1 MFAYIVRRTAIG
13 VVLLLVMSFV
23 TIFLFFKSGVDPGRF
38 ACGKNC
44 SPQLIQQVDK
54 AFGYNK
60 SVPEQWKD
68 FLVGLVKGRDYPADP
83 SLRKA
88 APQLVAHCSAP
99 CFGYSVVNAV
109 NVSSELKAAAP
120 VSISV
125 GIVAFILWIVGGVSL
140 GAIAAITKGSFID
153 RGLVGTSLFFYA
165 FPTFWIGMFLIQFP
179 AIKWRWTAVPSYT
192 SIADGGFFGWLS
204 PLFLPGLTLAVFYM
218 AAYVRITR
226 AFVIESTTED
236 YVRTAKAKGLPGR
249 KILLKHTMRAALTPV
264 VTMAGLDLASVLGGA
279 VITET
284 VFNFNGLGKLTVD
297 SVVSHDLPTTVGL
310 VLLLAAFVIVANIV
324 VDVLYAFIDPRVR
337 LD

>member
-13 VVLLLVMSFV
+13 LVLLLAMSFV

-44 SPQLIQQVDK
+44 SPALIKQVDK
-54 AFGYNK
+54 AFGYDK
-60 SVPEQWKD
+60 SVPVQWKD
-68 FLVGLVKGRDYPADP
+68 FLVGLVKGREYPDDP

-88 APQLVAHCSAP
+88 APQLVAHCAAP
-99 CFGYSVVNAV
+99 CMGYSVVNAKTV
-109 NVSSELKAAAP
+109 TQELKTAAP

-125 GIVAFILWIVGGVSL
+125 AVVAFVMWIVGGVSL

-153 RGLVGTSLFFYA
+153 RGLVGGSLFFYA

-179 AIKWRWTAVPSYT
+179 AIKWRWTHVPSYV
-192 SIADGGFFGWLS
+192 SIADGGLWGWFNNL
-204 PLFLPGLTLAVFYM
+204 LLPGLTLALFYM
-218 AAYVRITR
+218 ASYVRITR
-226 AFVIESTTED
+226 AFVIESSTED

-249 KILLKHTMRAALTPV
+249 KILMKHTMRAALTPV

-279 VITET
+279 VIAEQ

-297 SVVSHDLPTTVGL
+297 SVVQHDLPTTVGL

-337 LD
+337 LG